1 MKIYKVISS
10 DSRVKED
17 GMNTHVITKD
27 VCKAVWIAQRVFIQ
41 RLDSVT
47 YLDVY
52 DDHEFKLAVLEADV
66 KIDPLLDDWDVEI
79 TLDAL
84 IENGCKINWRKIA
97 GMGCLE

>member
-10 DSRVKED
+10 SDRDKED
-17 GMNTHVITKD
+17 GMYTHAITKD
-27 VCKAVWIAQRVFIQ
+27 VHKAVWVAQRVYLG
-41 RLDSVT
+41 RLDHLT
-47 YLDVY
+47 YSEPSEDRM
-52 DDHEFKLAVLEADV
+52 FKLTVLEADV

-84 IENGCKINWRKIA
+84 RENGCKINWRKIA